1 MSYSYKVAVERKNQ
15 TKYIEDTELG
25 VYLQLG
31 WRQCTG
37 IPASTTV
44 EKLMKQEQEDL
55 CECDQEPCVCGLDTE
70 QDTHTETIPEESAED
85 IQASAVLKPVK
96 RRK

>member
-1 MSYSYKVAVERKNQ
+1 MSYSFKVAVERKNQ
-15 TKYIEDTELG
+15 TKYIEENELG

-31 WRQCTG
+31 WKQVTG

-44 EKLMKQEQEDL
+44 EQEQDF
-55 CECDQEPCVCGLDTE
+55 CECDREPCVCGLDTE
-70 QDTHTETIPEESAED
+70 QDTHTETTPEESAED